1 MPLICLEVA
10 AGEFPEI
17 AIRKGSLISYSY
29 CHYFRQVE
37 KEPVSK
43 AGHLRP
49 SQQTTIAYKC
59 LALFQVFTG
68 IFSLPPACELVLLS
82 LPPKMVKMRLRDV
95 K

>member
-17 AIRKGSLISYSY
+17 AIRKGSLISYLY

-49 SQQTTIAYKC
+49 SQQTTIA
-59 LALFQVFTG
+59 
-68 IFSLPPACELVLLS
+68 
-82 LPPKMVKMRLRDV
+82 
-95 K
+95 